1 MARLRIVS
9 SLPQALARNFLGHSP
24 EWYKWTIV
32 LCLLVN
38 PLILWFA
45 GPTVAGWC
53 IVAEFIFTLAMA
65 LKCYPLQPGG
75 LLAIEAVL
83 MGLTSATSVYR
94 ETLVAIP
101 VLLLLIFA
109 VAAIY
114 FLKDLLLFVF
124 TKLLLSVRSHT
135 ALSLLFFG
143 TAAVLAAFL
152 GVLTVLAVVIT
163 LGAGFYEVYHRVAS
177 GKHHDA
183 EHDFTADTQVGE
195 LHRSDLEAFRAF
207 LRGLMMHAA
216 IGAAL
221 GGMTT
226 QVGQPQ
232 NLLIAAQAEWN
243 FGEFFM
249 HSAPAALPVVIVG
262 LFMCVMVERL
272 RWFGYGAQLPQAVY
286 QVLWEHQSAQVA
298 RHSSRER
305 GMLLVQALSAVLL
318 VIAFGFH
325 VAEVGLIGLAILVI
339 ATAFAGVTEER
350 RIGKAFEP
358 ALPFTALL
366 VVFFAIVAVIRDQ
379 YLFAPI
385 IDAVLN
391 LEGQA
396 QLAMMYLTNGL
407 LSGISD
413 NVFVAT
419 IFTREV
425 KAAFLQGWLDRQ
437 HFEQLMVAI
446 NVGSNAP
453 SVATPNGQAAFLF
466 LLTSTLAPLIRLS
479 YGRMVWMALPYAAAV
494 TLAGLATMLWW
505 L

>member
-1 MARLRIVS
+1 MARIRIVS
-9 SLPQALARNFLGHSP
+9 NSLPQALARNFLGHSP
-24 EWYKWTIV
+24 VWYKWTIV
-32 LCLLVN
+32 LCLLAN

-232 NLLIAAQAEWN
+232 N
-243 FGEFFM
+243 
-249 HSAPAALPVVIVG
+249 
-262 LFMCVMVERL
+262 
-272 RWFGYGAQLPQAVY
+272 
-286 QVLWEHQSAQVA
+286 
-298 RHSSRER
+298 
-305 GMLLVQALSAVLL
+305 
-318 VIAFGFH
+318 
-325 VAEVGLIGLAILVI
+325 
-339 ATAFAGVTEER
+339 
-350 RIGKAFEP
+350 
-358 ALPFTALL
+358 
-366 VVFFAIVAVIRDQ
+366 
-379 YLFAPI
+379 
-385 IDAVLN
+385 
-391 LEGQA
+391 
-396 QLAMMYLTNGL
+396 
-407 LSGISD
+407 
-413 NVFVAT
+413 
-419 IFTREV
+419 
-425 KAAFLQGWLDRQ
+425 
-437 HFEQLMVAI
+437 
-446 NVGSNAP
+446 
-453 SVATPNGQAAFLF
+453 
-466 LLTSTLAPLIRLS
+466 
-479 YGRMVWMALPYAAAV
+479 
-494 TLAGLATMLWW
+494 
-505 L
+505 